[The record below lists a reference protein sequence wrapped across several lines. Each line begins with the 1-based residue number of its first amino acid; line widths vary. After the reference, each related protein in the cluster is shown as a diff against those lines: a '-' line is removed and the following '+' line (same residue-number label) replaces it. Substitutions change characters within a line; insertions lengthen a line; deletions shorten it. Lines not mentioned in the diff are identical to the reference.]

1 MYFKIDVNLTD
12 DDYIDYNIF
21 ISVRST
27 YGKKNLRNLR
37 ILLTMI
43 FAMASLI
50 SFFQN
55 GFEILGFITVTFLLV
70 LFVLFQVFLHS
81 FFTWNLKKQIK
92 LLKKDGK
99 MGYSPFSSFEFYDEK
114 FIEETEHSKSEIKY
128 TKLERIS
135 VVDEKVVYLHVS
147 NVGAYVIPVS
157 SFGASDTYNRFMEFI
172 KTKCQN
178 IDIY

>member
-37 ILLTMI
+37 ILLTMV

-50 SFFQN
+50 SFFQY
-55 GFEILGFITVTFLLV
+55 GFEILGFITVAFLLV

-81 FFTWNLKKQIK
+81 FFIYLAKASGELKLDSFID
-92 LLKKDGK
+92 LS
-99 MGYSPFSSFEFYDEK
+99 YSEK
-114 FIEETEHSKSEIKY
+114 
-128 TKLERIS
+128 
-135 VVDEKVVYLHVS
+135 S
-147 NVGAYVIPVS
+147 NS
-157 SFGASDTYNRFMEFI
+157 
-172 KTKCQN
+172 
-178 IDIY
+178 